1 MDIIKITSK
10 KPVDNLEEL
19 PEEKVLKVLEEN
31 PCRIAEIRSD
41 KRTLNMCKVAVKCAP
56 EGRLFKYIPKNMWN
70 EELYFLIAVFNA
82 PYITCHIPKY
92 IKKET
97 FFKRV
102 FDYKIENNIFK
113 VSFFGLFDGSPYFK
127 DAALFHEAPKKLMTR
142 DLYLKVVKC
151 NGVMLGVVP
160 EKFKDYEMCDTALR
174 NNIYAIRFLPSRF
187 FSDEFIERI
196 LSYHA
201 CFLKFIPKDKITID
215 ICCKAIRNDIKA
227 KQYIP
232 ESLIASKQI
241 VEQLNAL
248 EQNLETQME
257 LSQDDDFYKRVIA
270 GTRDFIVETDSIPS
284 INEIIP
290 FKGKRKLTIGRKR
303 ERHFKV
309 YYITDLHL
317 NHKLL
322 KKFPKPVAKSE
333 IVAYIREL
341 IQQML
346 KGVEKYSNYYL
357 LIGGDVSFNFE
368 ISEIFYRALIE
379 FVYPKQILVVL
390 GNHELWDFN
399 RFGRKINPT
408 KSVQSIVNQYR
419 EMFESMG
426 INFLHN
432 DLLIANFDV
441 RECCEQK
448 KEEISIYSREKLLR
462 ISDTAIREL
471 CRKSGFIVLGGLG
484 FSGYNEEHNAE
495 CGLYRQAIKD
505 KNEDFKQTQRF
516 EKLYLKLSQSLADKN
531 VIVLSH
537 MPKENWTKHPYIKDW
552 IYISGHTHNN
562 RYSCN
567 ANQKVYQDNQMG
579 YHWENLKLKYV
590 IMGKYFNVFQF
601 LADGIYEISR
611 QQYLEF
617 NYGIGVHCDFNRVEG
632 KLFMC
637 KNKGYYM
644 FLVQNQELNA
654 LYLLDGGKLNRLK
667 ISDIKY
673 YYNNMANF
681 CSSVKKHTSKY
692 FKALELL
699 SKNIRMIGG
708 DGEIHGSIVD
718 IDFYNHI
725 YLNPNDGTI
734 HAYYS
739 PQFGAQIK
747 YKGVIE
753 LIKAR
758 CPDLYVNYK
767 RLSRKSNELIF
778 TQSNINDT
786 TILHDTSFYQQS
798 GIVKKMQYITKNNII
813 RVWSDEVLVVNKL
826 KGSGNKSNKKL
837 PPQ

>member
-10 KPVDNLEEL
+10 KTVDNLEQL
-19 PEEKVLKVLEEN
+19 SEEKVLKVLEEH

-41 KRTLNMCKVAVKCAP
+41 KRTFNMCKVVVKCAP

-70 EELYFLIAVFNA
+70 EELYFLIAVFNT
-82 PYITCHIPKY
+82 PYITCHIPKH
-92 IKKET
+92 IKNED

-102 FDYKIENNIFK
+102 FDYKVENNIFK
-113 VSFFGLFDGSPYFK
+113 VSFFDSYSYFK
-127 DAALFHEAPKKLMTR
+127 DAALFRDAPKKLMTR

-151 NGVMLGVVP
+151 NGALLGIVP
-160 EKFKDYEMCDTALR
+160 EKFKDYEMCDTALK

-201 CFLKFIPKDKITID
+201 CLLKFIPEEKITID
-215 ICCKAIRNDIKA
+215 ICCKAIQNDIRA

-232 ESLIASKQI
+232 QSLITSKQI

-248 EQNLETQME
+248 EQNVETQME
-257 LSQDDDFYKRVIA
+257 LSQDYDFYNRVITN
-270 GTRDFIVETDSIPS
+270 TRDFIVETNSNPS
-284 INEIIP
+284 INEILP
-290 FKGKRKLTIGRKR
+290 SKEKRKVTIGQKR
-303 ERHFKV
+303 EQQFKV

-322 KKFPKPVAKSE
+322 KRFPKPVEKSE

-346 KGVEKYSNYYL
+346 KGVEEYSNYYL
-357 LIGGDVSFNFE
+357 LIGGDVSFSFE
-368 ISEIFYRALIE
+368 ISEIFYRVLIE
-379 FVYPKQILVVL
+379 FVCPKQILVVL

-399 RFGRKINPT
+399 RFGDKTNHT

-419 EMFESMG
+419 EMFESIG

-432 DLLIANFDV
+432 DLLIADFDIKEC
-441 RECCEQK
+441 REQT
-448 KEEISIYSREKLLR
+448 KEEVSIYSHQRLLR
-462 ISDTAIREL
+462 MSDAAICEL
-471 CRKSGFIVLGGLG
+471 CKKSGFIVLGGLG
-484 FSGYNEEHNAE
+484 FSGYNEEYNAE

-505 KNEDFKQTQRF
+505 KNEDLKQTQRF

-537 MPKENWTKHPYIKDW
+537 TPKENWTKYPYIKNW
-552 IYISGHTHNN
+552 VYISGHTHNN
-562 RYSCN
+562 RYLCN
-567 ANQKVYQDNQMG
+567 AKQKVYQDNQMG
-579 YHWENLKLKYV
+579 YHWENLKLKYI
-590 IMGKYFNVFQF
+590 IMGRYFNMFQF

-611 QQYLEF
+611 KQYLEF
-617 NYGIGVHCDFNRVEG
+617 NYGIGVHCDFNRIEG

-644 FLVQNQELNA
+644 FLVQNQGLKA

-667 ISDIKY
+667 IDDLEY

-681 CSSVKKHTSKY
+681 CSAIKKGASKY

-699 SKNIRMIGG
+699 SKNIQMIGG

-739 PQFGAQIK
+739 PQFGVQIK

-753 LIKAR
+753 LIKAQ
-758 CPDLYVNYK
+758 CPNLYINYK
-767 RLSRKSNELIF
+767 QLSRKRNELIL
-778 TQSNINDT
+778 TKSNVNDT
-786 TILHDTSFYQQS
+786 TILYHTSFYQQS
-798 GIVKKMQYITKNNII
+798 KVVKKMQYITNNNII
-813 RVWSDEVLVVNKL
+813 RFWNDEVLLVNKL
-826 KGSGNKSNKKL
+826 KDGGNKSNKKL
-837 PPQ
+837 PSK